1 MGAAHGCK
9 PRRAAMPG
17 PAACL
22 ALGLV
27 LGLTCHL
34 PLKGLVGQHAAAVT
48 GGLQLQ
54 VPAACAPAATPSS
67 SPGAAFA
74 SFIYPTWPATDLK
87 PAVSLGR

>member
-1 MGAAHGCK
+1 
-9 PRRAAMPG
+9 MPG

-34 PLKGLVGQHAAAVT
+34 PLKGLAGQPAAAVT
-48 GGLQLQ
+48 GGLQLHAPASCP
-54 VPAACAPAATPSS
+54 PAADASS

-87 PAVSLGR
+87 PAVSAGRPPAAGRRKAGG